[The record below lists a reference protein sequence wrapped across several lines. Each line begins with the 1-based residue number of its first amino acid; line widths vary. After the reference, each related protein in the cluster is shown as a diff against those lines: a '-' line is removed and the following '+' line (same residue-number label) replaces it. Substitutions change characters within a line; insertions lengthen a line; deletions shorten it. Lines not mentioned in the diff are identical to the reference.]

1 MDFTNKVV
9 LLTGG
14 AIGIGFEY
22 AKELLRNGVKH
33 LAILDLPTSSGAETA
48 DKLNGE
54 FRNARVIFIVCDV
67 TNDNEFEAAFA
78 KTVKEFGGLDI
89 VINNAGILNEKK
101 WKLMIDINVTAVVK
115 GTMLGLQYM
124 GKDQGGKGGIIVNTA
139 SIFGLDPVEWFPIYD
154 ATKFAVIG
162 LSRSFGLPYHY
173 EKTGVTV
180 LAMCPGVTDTALAA
194 GAGNGLGS
202 YVDPKLAIDGYRKFP
217 LHKPEVV
224 GKALVEIIRKG
235 KSGSVWISEGG
246 KPVTEVFIPDRF
258 ELIASSRK
266 YLNFVHL
273 LEMDFKNKV
282 AMITGGANGIGF
294 ECVKE
299 LLRSGVEHVAI
310 LDLITS
316 RGVESADKLNAEF
329 GKGRTMFI
337 VCDVTKTDEFE
348 VAFSKTIVEF
358 GRLDIVI
365 NNAGILKETKWELMI
380 DINFMG
386 VVRGTMLGLRHMGK
400 NTGGIG
406 GVIVNIASIFGLDP
420 VAWFPVYDATKHAVI
435 GLSRSFGLPY
445 HYEKTGVRVLTMCPG
460 ITETSLVTNISK
472 SVGEFGDAKSAEEDM
487 LRFSK
492 QNPEVVAKATMEI
505 IQKGTP
511 GSVWLSEGEEPV
523 CNIIIPD
530 RLTLVAFS
538 RAQEY
543 TQVVNNQNLK
553 TVLKWFIGCV
563 VERTRRIDIIY
574 CSEMNLKDKVA
585 LVTGSARGTGFA
597 HAMELLRNGV
607 KHVAM
612 LDLATS
618 PGTESANKLNMEFGQ
633 GRAIFVICDVTKAD
647 EFEAAFAKTV
657 KEFGGIDIV
666 INNAGILNES
676 NWKLMINVDLNAV
689 VQGTM
694 LGMKYMGKNS
704 GGKGGVIVN
713 ISSAAG
719 IDPSAWYPVYVAAKH
734 GVIGLTRSFGLPY
747 HHEKTGVRIMA
758 LCPGVVTDTA
768 MGEDGGHDLGPFV
781 DYELALKDIRTQSIQ
796 KPEVVAK
803 ALVEIIQQGRSGSV
817 WISEGE
823 ESVTEVF
830 IPDRF
835 TLIASSRKQH
845 YSDI

>member
-1 MDFTNKVV
+1 
-9 LLTGG
+9 
-14 AIGIGFEY
+14 
-22 AKELLRNGVKH
+22 
-33 LAILDLPTSSGAETA
+33 
-48 DKLNGE
+48 
-54 FRNARVIFIVCDV
+54 
-67 TNDNEFEAAFA
+67 
-78 KTVKEFGGLDI
+78 
-89 VINNAGILNEKK
+89 
-101 WKLMIDINVTAVVK
+101 
-115 GTMLGLQYM
+115 
-124 GKDQGGKGGIIVNTA
+124 
-139 SIFGLDPVEWFPIYD
+139 
-154 ATKFAVIG
+154 
-162 LSRSFGLPYHY
+162 
-173 EKTGVTV
+173 
-180 LAMCPGVTDTALAA
+180 
-194 GAGNGLGS
+194 
-202 YVDPKLAIDGYRKFP
+202 
-217 LHKPEVV
+217 
-224 GKALVEIIRKG
+224 
-235 KSGSVWISEGG
+235 
-246 KPVTEVFIPDRF
+246 
-258 ELIASSRK
+258 
-266 YLNFVHL
+266 
-273 LEMDFKNKV
+273 MDFKNKV

-310 LDLITS
+310 LDLRTS

-337 VCDVTKTDEFE
+337 VCDVTKTDDFE

-460 ITETSLVTNISK
+460 VTETSLVANISK

-487 LRFSK
+487 LQYSK

-543 TQVVNNQNLK
+543 TQVVNNKNLK

-574 CSEMNLKDKVA
+574 CSKMNLKDKVA

-647 EFEAAFAKTV
+647 EFEAAFTKTV

-704 GGKGGVIVN
+704 GGKGGVIIN

-817 WISEGE
+817 WLSEGE